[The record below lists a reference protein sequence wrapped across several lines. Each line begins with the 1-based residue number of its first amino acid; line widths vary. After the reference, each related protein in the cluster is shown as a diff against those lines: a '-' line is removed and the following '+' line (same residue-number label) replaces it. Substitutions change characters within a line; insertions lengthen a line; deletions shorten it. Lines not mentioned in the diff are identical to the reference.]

1 MFDCLV
7 TKPFS
12 VSKDVRRYH
21 GHRFKWKNFNDTNRN
36 MCGKISRTANRLV
49 VQACTH
55 REKGWCKSTL
65 CLAGMSHRVT
75 GGSILVPELDRR
87 SSYFI
92 LCNSFAFAV
101 IRLYNWNPR
110 PCYPRGPLSITGKL
124 HYEGKDK
131 PSSEKRFNR
140 IQLNTEVA

>member
-1 MFDCLV
+1 MYERKGLTKKFRKKVTLWLFRSLDLNNRLV
-7 TKPFS
+7 VQQACSTIIGLQ
-12 VSKDVRRYH
+12 Y
-21 GHRFKWKNFNDTNRN
+21 N
-36 MCGKISRTANRLV
+36 NRLV

-65 CLAGMSHRVT
+65 FLAGMSHRVT
-75 GGSILVPELDRR
+75 GGSILVPELNRR

-101 IRLYNWNPR
+101 IRLHYWNPR

>member
-1 MFDCLV
+1 MCPR
-7 TKPFS
+7 PFS
-12 VSKDVRRYH
+12 WAKSKRKIFSDGKSR
-21 GHRFKWKNFNDTNRN
+21 GPLLAKAALKWKNFIDINRN
-36 MCGKISRTANRLV
+36 MCGKISRTAIRLA
-49 VQACTH
+49 VQVCTH

-65 CLAGMSHRVT
+65 FLAGMSHRVT

-101 IRLYNWNPR
+101 IRLYYWNPR

-124 HYEGKDK
+124 NYEGKDE
-131 PSSEKRFNR
+131 PSSE
-140 IQLNTEVA
+140 EV